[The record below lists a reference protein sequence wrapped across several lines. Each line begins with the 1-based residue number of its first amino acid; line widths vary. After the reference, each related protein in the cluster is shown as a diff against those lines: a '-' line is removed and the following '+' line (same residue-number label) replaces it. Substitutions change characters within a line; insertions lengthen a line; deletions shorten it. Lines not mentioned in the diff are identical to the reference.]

1 MTAINADPIRRV
13 AIVGGGTAGWM
24 AAAALSRVLRGRV
37 AVTLVESDEIGTV
50 GVGEATI
57 PLIKQFNEVVG
68 VDENEFLRATQGTF
82 KLGIQFVNW
91 RRLGHRYLHGFGGFG
106 PPLRSVRFEDHWH
119 RLFLQGRADEL
130 DAYSVNHQAALQA
143 RFMRPTREYGS
154 SPLAELAYAFHFDAH
169 LYARYLRGMAEG
181 RGVRRVEGKITEVR
195 REPVRGHVQ
204 AVATDKG
211 DVVEGDLFI
220 DCSGFRSLLLGQTL
234 NVAFDDWSR
243 WLPCDRAVAVPCAS
257 APELLPYTRATA
269 HGAGWQWRIPLQH
282 RIGNGHVF
290 CSRFMSEDE
299 ATAILMNNLDGQP
312 LAEPRTLRF
321 TTGRRAQAWSG
332 NVVALGLA
340 AGFMEP
346 LESTSIHLV
355 QTGIGRLFN
364 LFPDRRFAP
373 AQIDEYNRQSRFE
386 WERIRDFLVLHYH
399 QTERDDT
406 LFWRAC
412 RDIHIPATLR
422 SKMELYRV
430 NGRVIRENDELFT
443 EISWLQVM
451 HGQGLQADSH
461 YALVDAVEEGK
472 AGEHLRAARD
482 VIARCM
488 PLIPKHDAYI
498 AQHCAAPKPAA

>member
-1 MTAINADPIRRV
+1 MAMTGPIERV

-24 AAAALSRVLRGRV
+24 AAAALSRVLPDRV
-37 AVTLVESDEIGTV
+37 AITLVESDEIGTV

-57 PLIKQFNEVVG
+57 PLIKQFNEVIG
-68 VDENEFLRATQGTF
+68 ADENEFLRATQGTF
-82 KLGIQFVNW
+82 KLGIEFVDW
-91 RRLGHRYLHGFGGFG
+91 RRPGHRYLHGFGQFG
-106 PPLRSVRFEDHWH
+106 PPLRGVRFEDHWQ
-119 RLFLQGRADEL
+119 RLYQRGRADDL
-130 DAYSVNHQAALQA
+130 DAYSINHQAAREA
-143 RFMRPTREYGS
+143 RFMRPTREYGA
-154 SPLAELAYAFHFDAH
+154 SPLADMAYAFHFDAH
-169 LYARYLRGMAEG
+169 LYAKYLRGMAEG
-181 RGVRRVEGKITEVR
+181 RRVKRVEGRIVEVR
-195 REPVRGHVQ
+195 REAQRGHVRS
-204 AVATDKG
+204 
-211 DVVEGDLFI
+211 VVTHRGEEVEAELFI
-220 DCSGFRSLLLGQTL
+220 DCSGFRSLLLGEAL
-234 NVAFDDWSR
+234 GVPFDDWTR
-243 WLPCDRAVAVPCAS
+243 WLPCDRAIAVPCAS

-299 ATAILMNNLDGQP
+299 ATAILMSRLDGEP

-321 TTGRRAQAWSG
+321 TTGRRQEAWRG

-364 LFPDRRFAP
+364 LFPDQRFAP
-373 AQIDEYNRQSRFE
+373 AQIAEYNRQSRFE

-406 LFWRAC
+406 PFWRAC
-412 RDIHIPATLR
+412 RDIDIPQTLR
-422 SKMELYRV
+422 SKIDLYRT

-451 HGQGLQADSH
+451 HGQGLAAQTP
-461 YALVDAVEEGK
+461 YALVEAVDEDK
-472 AGEHLRAARD
+472 VDEHLRAARE
-482 VIARCM
+482 VIARCV
-488 PLIPKHDAYI
+488 PQIPKHAEFV
-498 AQHCAAPKPAA
+498 ARHCAAVPQ